1 MGLLTTELRKIQM
14 VVFDRLMRTSDNPD
28 EARLLAEASKQIPKD
43 RRVVLVESDLDY
55 GNLRAL
61 ALDLNKVLDEDEL
74 LFLAYDQK
82 GLDWAKS
89 HDLRTAMFTAKSE
102 PGSAKIWDELIRARV
117 SVYENHNWWRSK
129 DKLLQRS
136 LLEGSHKIQ
145 LWHGATGPVGKVFGL
160 ERLNTSKSFW
170 HFTAVAT
177 SSIGFDELV
186 NEPSQAEY
194 RRTRSVI
201 SDKSILDVEYRL
213 VKELNSGSWT
223 PQEHKRILIAPTYSE
238 STSGEDAL
246 VKWIGEITK
255 IAMNHNWD
263 VDIALHPGAKP
274 RVAKLVKR
282 KSGNARIL
290 SGVSASE
297 LRKYSAVVT
306 DFSGIAHDSLMLGIP
321 TGSILIDFDNYQELC
336 PSIIDE
342 AQMQVTYLVRE
353 PGDLETKLSLAVES
367 DPLSETRENYATS
380 IVSGISA
387 LPGVNTREA
396 IMAALNKDS

>member
-1 MGLLTTELRKIQM
+1 
-14 VVFDRLMRTSDNPD
+14 MRTSDNPD

-117 SVYENHNWWRSK
+117 SVYENHNWWRSR

-136 LLEGSHKIQ
+136 LLEGSYKIQ

-194 RRTRSVI
+194 RRTRSMI

-213 VKELNSGSWT
+213 VQELNAGSWT
-223 PQEHKRILIAPTYSE
+223 PQEHKHILIAPTYSE
-238 STSGEDAL
+238 STTGEDAL
-246 VKWIGEITK
+246 VRWIGEVTK
-255 IAMNHNWD
+255 VATIRNWN

-282 KSGNARIL
+282 NSGNARLL

-321 TGSILIDFDNYQELC
+321 TVSVLIDFDNYQGVC
-336 PSIIDE
+336 PAIIDE
-342 AQMQVTYLVRE
+342 AQMQVAYVVRE
-353 PGDLETKLSLAVES
+353 PSELETKLSLAVES
-367 DPLSETRENYATS
+367 DSLAATRENYATS
-380 IVSGISA
+380 VVSGIGA

>member
-14 VVFDRLMRTSDNPD
+14 VVFDRLMRSSDNPD

-89 HDLRTAMFTAKSE
+89 ENLPAAMFTAKAE

-117 SVYENHNWWRSK
+117 SVYENHNWWRTK
-129 DKLLQRS
+129 DQLLQRS
-136 LLEGSHKIQ
+136 LLEGSFKIQ

-177 SSIGFDELV
+177 SSTGFDELV

-194 RRTRSVI
+194 RRTRSMI

-213 VKELNSGSWT
+213 VRELNSGSWS
-223 PQEHKRILIAPTYSE
+223 PQEHKHILIAPTYSE
-238 STSGEDAL
+238 STAGEEAL
-246 VKWIGEITK
+246 VKWIYEVTK
-255 IAMNHNWD
+255 IAMGHNWE

-282 KSGNARIL
+282 KSGNARLL
-290 SGVSASE
+290 SGVNASD
-297 LRKYSAVVT
+297 LRRYSAVVT
-306 DFSGIAHDSLMLGIP
+306 DFSGIAHDALMLGIP
-321 TGSILIDFDNYQELC
+321 TVSMLIDFDNYQELC
-336 PSIIDE
+336 PTIIDDD
-342 AQMQVTYLVRE
+342 QMKAAYVVRQLDE
-353 PGDLETKLSLAVES
+353 LKSQLSKAIES
-367 DPLSETRENYATS
+367 DPLAIVRENYGTS
-380 IVSGISA
+380 VVSGIGA

-396 IMAALNKDS
+396 IMAALDKDS

>member
-61 ALDLNKVLDEDEL
+61 ALDLYKVLDEDEL

-89 HDLRTAMFTAKSE
+89 HNLPTAVFTAKSE
-102 PGSAKIWDELIRARV
+102 LGSSKIWDELIRARV
-117 SVYENHNWWRSK
+117 SVYENHNWWRTK
-129 DKLLQRS
+129 DQLLQRS
-136 LLEGSHKIQ
+136 LLAGSHKIQ

-160 ERLNTSKSFW
+160 ARLKTQKSFW

-177 SSIGFDELV
+177 SSVGFDELV

-194 RRTRSVI
+194 RRTRSLI
-201 SDKSILDVEYRL
+201 SGKSILDVEYRL
-213 VKELNSGSWT
+213 VQELNSSSWT
-223 PQEHKRILIAPTYSE
+223 PQEPKHILIAPTYSE
-238 STSGEDAL
+238 SIAGEDEL
-246 VKWIGEITK
+246 VKWISEVTK
-255 IAMNHNWD
+255 IAKDRDWN

-274 RVAKLVKR
+274 RVSNLVKR
-282 KSGNARIL
+282 KVGKARLLSVVNA
-290 SGVSASE
+290 SD
-297 LRKYSAVVT
+297 LRLYSAVVT
-306 DFSGIAHDSLMLGIP
+306 DFSGIAHDALMLGIP
-321 TGSILIDFDNYQELC
+321 TVSVLIDFDNYQELC
-336 PSIIDE
+336 PSIIDDD
-342 AQMQVTYLVRE
+342 QMKAAYVVRQLDE
-353 PGDLETKLSLAVES
+353 LKSQLSKAIES
-367 DPLSETRENYATS
+367 DPLAIVRENYGTS
-380 IVSGISA
+380 VVSGIGA

-396 IMAALNKDS
+396 IMAALDKDS

>member
-55 GNLRAL
+55 GNLRPL

-89 HDLRTAMFTAKSE
+89 HNLSTAMFTAKSE
-102 PGSAKIWDELIRARV
+102 PGSAKIWDELIRAKV
-117 SVYENHNWWRSK
+117 SVYESHNWWRSR

-145 LWHGATGPVGKVFGL
+145 LWHGATGAVGKVFGL
-160 ERLNTSKSFW
+160 ERLNSAKSFW

-194 RRTRSVI
+194 RRTRSMI
-201 SDKSILDVEYRL
+201 SSKSILDVEYRL
-213 VKELNSGSWT
+213 VQELNSGSWN
-223 PQEHKRILIAPTYSE
+223 PQEHRQILIAPTYSE

-246 VKWIGEITK
+246 VKWIGEVTK
-255 IAMNHNWD
+255 VATIRNWD

-282 KSGNARIL
+282 ISGNARLL

-321 TGSILIDFDNYQELC
+321 TVSVLIDFDNYQEIC

-342 AQMQVTYLVRE
+342 AQMQVAYVVRE
-353 PGDLETKLSLAVES
+353 PSELETKLSLAVES
-367 DPLSETRENYATS
+367 DWLASTRENYATS
-380 IVSGISA
+380 VVSGIGA

-396 IMAALNKDS
+396 VMDALNKDS

>member
-14 VVFDRLMRTSDNPD
+14 VVFDRLMRTSDYPD
-28 EARLLAEASKQIPKD
+28 EARLLTEASKQIPKD

-82 GLDWAKS
+82 GLDWARSHNLPAALFSTKS
-89 HDLRTAMFTAKSE
+89 KQESSKL
-102 PGSAKIWDELIRARV
+102 WDDLIRAKV
-117 SVYENHNWWRSK
+117 SVYENHNWWRTK
-129 DKLLQRS
+129 DQLLQRS
-136 LLEGSHKIQ
+136 LLAGSHKIQ

-160 ERLNTSKSFW
+160 ERLNTAKSFW

-194 RRTRSVI
+194 RRTRSMI

-213 VKELNSGSWT
+213 VQDLSSGSWT
-223 PQEHKRILIAPTYSE
+223 PRDYKHILIAPTYSE
-238 STSGEDAL
+238 STTGEDAL
-246 VKWIGEITK
+246 VKWIDEVTK
-255 IAMNHNWD
+255 IAMDRNWN
-263 VDIALHPGAKP
+263 VNIALHPGAKP

-282 KSGNARIL
+282 KFGKARIL
-290 SGVSASE
+290 STVSASE

-306 DFSGIAHDSLMLGIP
+306 DFSGIAHDSLMLGVP
-321 TGSILIDFDNYQELC
+321 TVSVLIDFDNYREIC
-336 PSIIDE
+336 PAVIDE
-342 AQMQVTYLVRE
+342 AQMQVTYVVSDS
-353 PGDLETKLSLAVES
+353 GDLEAKLSLAVES
-367 DPLSETRENYATS
+367 DPFAGDRDNYAAS
-380 IVSGISA
+380 VVSGLGA
-387 LPGVNTREA
+387 LPGVNTRDA
-396 IMAALNKDS
+396 RMAALNKDA